1 MHKKIKSIRINLL
14 FKRLLHKVL
23 TECKFTF
30 AISFYRQTDVY
41 KMGGPLSVTFRD
53 LYMVEMERYINDMFS
68 WNKKNAE
75 NILFYRLN
83 LPLNSVQVNFLTQI

>member
-1 MHKKIKSIRINLL
+1 
-14 FKRLLHKVL
+14 
-23 TECKFTF
+23 
-30 AISFYRQTDVY
+30 
-41 KMGGPLSVTFRD
+41 MGGPLSVTFRD

-83 LPLNSVQVNFLTQI
+83 IPLNSVQVNFLTQS